1 LRTYA
6 EMTHCVNLERFKGD
20 KQMGRP
26 LNKKFFGAPTSGGN
40 EIKVQFHNGT
50 SSVNGYIVKQLGSK
64 KFRCTDGVIEK
75 DCFLVDKAAAAIAAG
90 EMSIVIKDD
99 GGTVR
104 QVNKIAGR
112 KMTMDTN
119 ATIGWNFSTATDD
132 GAAQI
137 EEAGDGSEVAALTM
151 NAATQANPGAI
162 TCTADHLLVN
172 GDRVRITG
180 VVGMVELNGKVFTIT
195 KTSATAFT
203 IGVNTS
209 GFTAYGSAGTV
220 TQVEAGADVF
230 EAN

>member
-1 LRTYA
+1 
-6 EMTHCVNLERFKGD
+6 
-20 KQMGRP
+20 MGRP
-26 LNKKFFGAPTSGGN
+26 LNKKFFGAPTAGGS

-64 KFRCTDGVIEK
+64 KFRCTDGVTEK
-75 DCFLVDKAAAAIAAG
+75 DCFLVDKAAGAVAAG

-137 EEAGDGSEVAALTM
+137 EEAGDASEVAALTM
-151 NAATQANPGAI
+151 NACTQASPGAI
-162 TCTADHLLVN
+162 TCTANHLLVT
-172 GDRVRITG
+172 GDTVRITG
-180 VVGMVELNGKVFTIT
+180 VVGMVELNDMVYTIT
-195 KTSATAFT
+195 TVNATSFT
-203 IGVNTS
+203 IGVNST
-209 GFTAYGSAGTV
+209 GFTAYTSGGTV
-220 TQVEAGADVF
+220 TQVEADADVF
-230 EAN
+230 EAD

>member
-1 LRTYA
+1 
-6 EMTHCVNLERFKGD
+6 
-20 KQMGRP
+20 MGRP

-75 DCFLVDKAAAAIAAG
+75 DCFLVDKAAGAVAAG

>member
-1 LRTYA
+1 
-6 EMTHCVNLERFKGD
+6 
-20 KQMGRP
+20 MGRP
-26 LNKKFFGAPTSGGN
+26 LNKRFFGAPTAGGS

-64 KFRCTDGVIEK
+64 KFRCTDGVTEK
-75 DCFLVDKAAAAIAAG
+75 DCFLVDKAAGAVAAG

-137 EEAGDGSEVAALTM
+137 EEAGDASEVAALTM
-151 NAATQANPGAI
+151 NACTKADPGAV
-162 TCTADHLLVN
+162 TCTANHLLVT

-180 VVGMVELNGKVFTIT
+180 VVGMTQLNGMVFTIT

-203 IGVNTS
+203 IGVDTS
-209 GFTAYGSAGTV
+209 AYGTYGSAGTV

>member
-1 LRTYA
+1 
-6 EMTHCVNLERFKGD
+6 
-20 KQMGRP
+20 MGRP
-26 LNKKFFGAPTSGGN
+26 LNKRFFGAPTTGGS

-50 SSVNGYIVKQLGSK
+50 ASVNGYIVKQLGSK

-119 ATIGWNFSTATDD
+119 ATIGWNFSVATDD

-137 EEAGDGSEVAALTM
+137 EEAGDAGVAAVAVT
-151 NAATQANPGAI
+151 AVTEANPGAV
-162 TCTADHLLVN
+162 TTGTAHGLVT
-172 GDRVRITG
+172 GDRVRFAG
-180 VVGMVELNGKVFTIT
+180 VVGMVELNANTVFAVTKVNT
-195 KTSATAFT
+195 TSFT
-203 IGVNTS
+203 IGVDTTGFTTYTS
-209 GFTAYGSAGTV
+209 GGTV
-220 TQVEAGADVF
+220 TQVEADADVF
-230 EAN
+230 EAD

>member
-1 LRTYA
+1 
-6 EMTHCVNLERFKGD
+6 MTHCVNLERFKGE

-26 LNKKFFGAPTSGGN
+26 LNKRFFGAPTAGGS

-64 KFRCTDGVIEK
+64 KFRCTDGVTEK
-75 DCFLVDKAAAAIAAG
+75 DCFLVDKAAGAVAAG

-119 ATIGWNFSTATDD
+119 ATIGWNFSTATVD

-137 EEAGDGSEVAALTM
+137 EEAGDASEVAALTM
-151 NAATQANPGAI
+151 NACTAASPGAV
-162 TCTADHLLVN
+162 TCTAPHLLVN
-172 GDRVRITG
+172 GDTVRITG
-180 VVGMVELNGKVFTIT
+180 VVGMVELNNKVFTIT

-203 IGVNTS
+203 IGVDTS
-209 GFTAYGSAGTV
+209 GFTTYGSAGTV
-220 TQVEAGADVF
+220 TQTLAEADQF
-230 EAN
+230 E